1 MNTTI
6 LIIIGLAVCAVL
18 LMLYVKLYRTR
29 NSFRYYNTMWMRTV
43 KFMADFSS
51 KEDLRKM
58 LEKISAIREEIESGG
73 VEATIPP
80 SMLNFT
86 EAIIRKALRKK
97 E

>member
-6 LIIIGLAVCAVL
+6 LVIIGLAVCAVL

-29 NSFRYYNTMWMRTV
+29 NSLRYYNTMWMRTV
-43 KFMADFSS
+43 KFMADLSS

-73 VEATIPP
+73 VEISSPP
-80 SMLNFT
+80 QMLDFT
-86 EAIIRKALRKK
+86 EAIVRKALTEK